1 MKTLEIDQA
10 DVLERMQSFNKED
23 SERASDAGES
33 RQRIGEFLEKTGINN
48 KAFAFVRMVLRTKKD
63 EKRQDILRSMR
74 ALMPI
79 LEQQI
84 AEGGTKDAFDVPA
97 AARDLA
103 ADGFPDTDFEDDMA
117 AQADDAGDDEPADA
131 VELPEDA
138 EIALDEIGA
147 GVAVDAKVK
156 RFTRPAA
163 VA

>member
-1 MKTLEIDQA
+1 MKTLEIDQD
-10 DVLERMQSFNKED
+10 DVLDHMLAFNKED

-33 RQRIGEFLEKTGINN
+33 RQRIGEFLDKTGLNN
-48 KAFAFVRMVLRTKKD
+48 KAFAFVRMVLRVKKD

-84 AEGGTKDAFDVPA
+84 ADSGTRDAFDVPA
-97 AARDLA
+97 EARDLA
-103 ADGFPDTDFEDDMA
+103 ADGFPDPTFEADME
-117 AQADDAGDDEPADA
+117 AQADDAGDHEATDAD
-131 VELPEDA
+131 ELPEDA
-138 EIALDEIGA
+138 ESALDEIGA
-147 GVAVDAKVK
+147 GVAADAKVK